1 MFALEQQTS
10 QLPWP
15 RVEQYMKLVD
25 LQNFTIKACI
35 LLVVLCLNGCGI
47 TQTKYQREY
56 AKVWKEL
63 IQTQAWKESLMA
75 RNDYGDDNLYAS
87 SEEEMVVVDDAKAS
101 IAFDNQ
107 YETLVSKAYFKII
120 TEAEKADARIAAEYQ
135 LLQNKNAQERG
146 SKKYISEITKKYKAH
161 TAMLSGLKSWNIF
174 SENRTGD
181 LDYFKLENK
190 VAIQKMIREGESENT
205 MVNYLIYKLADL
217 YHVEE

>member
-1 MFALEQQTS
+1 M
-10 QLPWP
+10 PWP
-15 RVEQYMKLVD
+15 RVEHYMKIVD
-25 LQNFTIKACI
+25 LQNFTIKACA
-35 LLVVLCLNGCGI
+35 LLVLLSLNGCGI

-75 RNDYGDDNLYAS
+75 RNDYGNDNLYVS
-87 SEEEMVVVDDAKAS
+87 SEDEMVVVDDAKAS

-135 LLQNKNAQERG
+135 LLQNQNTQERG
-146 SKKYISEITKKYKAH
+146 SKKYSTEITRKYKAH

-190 VAIQKMIREGESENT
+190 VAIQKMIREGESEKT